1 VGIREQSSRL
11 AVVLVVVSAVV
22 WGCAGG
28 RPPGQADTQIPIAG
42 IETIAGKW
50 AGLVDRVP
58 SREDWIELLINDDS
72 SFQFTGSRTIG
83 MLQGKGKLT
92 LREGQG
98 FSESDRGRAIYRLY
112 DRGGKRV
119 LRVEVVETNGLRYA
133 ADLTR

>member
-1 VGIREQSSRL
+1 VGIRERCSGL

-22 WGCAGG
+22 SGCAGG
-28 RPPGQADTQIPIAG
+28 RPSGQADTQIPIAG

-50 AGLVDRVP
+50 AGLVERVA

-72 SFQFTGSRTIG
+72 SFQYTGSRTIG
-83 MLQGKGKLT
+83 MLQGKGKMT

-98 FSESDRGRAIYRLY
+98 FSESDRGRVVYRLY

>member
-1 VGIREQSSRL
+1 MSIRERCSRL

-22 WGCAGG
+22 SGCAGG
-28 RPPGQADTQIPIAG
+28 RPSGQADTQIPIVG

-50 AGLVDRVP
+50 TGLVERVA

-83 MLQGKGKLT
+83 LLQGKGKMT

-98 FSESDRGRAIYRLY
+98 FSESDRGRATYRLY

>member
-1 VGIREQSSRL
+1 MSIRERCGRL

-22 WGCAGG
+22 SGCAGG
-28 RPPGQADTQIPIAG
+28 RPSGPADTQIPIAG

-50 AGLVDRVP
+50 TGLVERVA

-83 MLQGKGKLT
+83 MLQGKGKMT

-98 FSESDRGRAIYRLY
+98 FSESDRGRATYRLY

-133 ADLTR
+133 ANLTR

>member
-28 RPPGQADTQIPIAG
+28 RPPGQADTQIP
-42 IETIAGKW
+42 IAGKW